1 MRTGAGEVKARS
13 GPSLSRGV
21 GHWRLAASHTVH
33 AALGLCSVSA
43 TEPAFSSS
51 VNPDTSLTASF
62 HVDLSAKLWL

>member
-1 MRTGAGEVKARS
+1 MRASVGEVKARS
-13 GPSLSRGV
+13 GLALLRGA
-21 GHWRLAASHTVH
+21 GRRRRAASRDIH

-62 HVDLSAKLWL
+62 HVDLSAKSWL